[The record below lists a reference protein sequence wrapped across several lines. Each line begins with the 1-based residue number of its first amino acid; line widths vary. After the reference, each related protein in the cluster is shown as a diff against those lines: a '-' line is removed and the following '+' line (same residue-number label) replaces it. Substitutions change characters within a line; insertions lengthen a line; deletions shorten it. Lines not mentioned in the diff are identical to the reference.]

1 MSGVRLFHPSQL
13 VSSISPEVFSFFPT
27 LLAVPTIKIRA
38 RSVRSIEQGSAET
51 GRGLDAVTYNW
62 NAKEKD
68 LNQHL
73 VLSLLKKQ

>member
-1 MSGVRLFHPSQL
+1 
-13 VSSISPEVFSFFPT
+13 
-27 LLAVPTIKIRA
+27 
-38 RSVRSIEQGSAET
+38 VRSIEQGSAET